1 MGEIELLEEDK
12 NAGKPIHALR
22 VHTKFTVTE
31 KKTARNKS
39 VLGKDEKRE
48 RLDKKKWERK
58 LKTLT
63 DGKEKLAGIEVPK
76 QKPIEKKREVAK
88 PRKKVHVSKK
98 KLREARARKE
108 KAEEEKEKAAE
119 KEKEEEEKE
128 KEEEA
133 AERKKKAEK
142 KKEAKGE
149 GGGGGEGEAGCT
161 RCSQGAT
168 CEARCSQGETCEA
181 RCCA

>member
-76 QKPIEKKREVAK
+76 QKPIEQKRRRIRQ
-88 PRKKVHVSKK
+88 PRNRRRKRRRRKRRRRRSSRRREHERRRRKRRRRRRWRKRRRKRRSK
-98 KLREARARKE
+98 RRR
-108 KAEEEKEKAAE
+108 
-119 KEKEEEEKE
+119 
-128 KEEEA
+128 
-133 AERKKKAEK
+133 RRRR
-142 KKEAKGE
+142 G
-149 GGGGGEGEAGCT
+149 
-161 RCSQGAT
+161 R
-168 CEARCSQGETCEA
+168 R
-181 RCCA
+181 RR